1 MVRAADGWDGKRSV
15 SNRSMERDSSMV
27 QLFLIGLGAGT
38 ATALLFASVASGSPL
53 SVLLFYLA
61 PLPILI
67 AALGWSHW
75 AALVA
80 AVAASAGLAAVFGG
94 FFFLTFL
101 LGVGLP
107 AWWLGYLA
115 LLARPTAAGAP
126 GTLEWYPVGHIVFWA
141 AIIAA
146 SIVIAAM
153 LHFETSGD
161 GFHASLRKGLERA
174 LRVEQEATTPAPAG
188 RDMSRL
194 IDFLLAALPPAAAVL
209 TTITSVVNLWL
220 AERIARISGRLR
232 RPSPEF
238 SAMRLPGFAGALAA
252 AALAASFLPGMSGIF
267 AGVLGAALLMAY
279 AIVGFAVLHAITRGM
294 SGRPFALAGLYA
306 AVAMFGW
313 PVLAMSL
320 LGVADAAFD
329 FRARLARRRQPPPN
343 PNT

>member
-94 FFFLTFL
+94 FFFLAFL

-115 LLARPTAAGAP
+115 LLARPGAAP
-126 GTLEWYPVGHIVFWA
+126 GALQWYPVGHLVVWA
-141 AIIAA
+141 AIVAA
-146 SIVIAAM
+146 VIVIVGM
-153 LHFETSGD
+153 LHFGTDEEA
-161 GFHASLRKGLERA
+161 FRASLRKAMERM
-174 LRVEQEATTPAPAG
+174 LNITPAAG
-188 RDMSRL
+188 KDAAQRPDMSRL
-194 IDFLLAALPPAAAVL
+194 IDFLIAALPPAAAVL
-209 TTITSVVNLWL
+209 TTVTSVVNLWL
-220 AERIARISGRLR
+220 AERVVKISGRLH
-232 RPSPEF
+232 RPPPDL
-238 SAMRLPGFAGALAA
+238 SAMRFPAYAPSVAA
-252 AALAASFLPGMSGIF
+252 AALVASFLPGLLGIG

-279 AIVGFAVLHAITRGM
+279 GILGFAVLHAITRGM
-294 SGRPFALAGLYA
+294 GGRPVALGGAYA
-306 AVAMFGW
+306 AVIFFGW
-313 PVLAMSL
+313 PVLAMSA
-320 LGVADAAFD
+320 LGLADSAFD
-329 FRARLARRRQPPPN
+329 FRGRAARRRQPPPSH
-343 PNT
+343 PGT